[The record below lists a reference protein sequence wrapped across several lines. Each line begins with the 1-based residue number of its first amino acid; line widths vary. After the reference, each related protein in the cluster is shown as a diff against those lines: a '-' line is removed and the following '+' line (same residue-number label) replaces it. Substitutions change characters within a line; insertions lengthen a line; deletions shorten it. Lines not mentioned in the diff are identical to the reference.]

1 MNDHNR
7 PQQHWSLMPLHGVF
21 SVVRPAYYCHGPSTS
36 GDFGGFSF
44 PSWFGKNSTQGK
56 LNRIMGEIHGRM
68 RMKISGDKREALMN
82 YLPVLYPRL
91 IDPLIQDGGA
101 DQVDGIIELMDDY
114 YLTKEEW
121 DNLVEVMAIGT
132 SPDDLLKRIPSAT
145 KSALTR
151 KSVLEVLITY
161 IYSADHMM
169 IDTGITKPHTRY
181 HFKRK
186 WWWLSRRSNRMLY
199 QM

>member
-1 MNDHNR
+1 MGECLLIKFSDAPAEHHFLTFS

-56 LNRIMGEIHGRM
+56 LSRVMGEIHGRM
-68 RMKISGDKREALMN
+68 RMKISGDKRETLMN

-91 IDPLIQDGGA
+91 MDPLVQDGGA
-101 DQVDGIIELMDDY
+101 EMVDQIIALMDEY

-121 DNLVEVMAIGT
+121 DNLVEIMAIGK
-132 SPDDLLKRIPSAT
+132 SAEEILKQIPSAT
-145 KSALTR
+145 KSAFTR
-151 KSVLEVLITY
+151 KSVDSIQTAPPPP
-161 IYSADHMM
+161 SC
-169 IDTGITKPHTRY
+169 
-181 HFKRK
+181 
-186 WWWLSRRSNRMLY
+186 S
-199 QM
+199 